1 MQSSRFYNWL
11 NNKFIISNLGDAI
24 NGVINQNFD
33 VISKDIIPLVE
44 KALQRLLKRISS
56 KILENFT
63 YDQVFP
69 QWKFNEIWGKWFWK
83 LIIWILSKSM
93 KKCIKFNII
102 TSLKFIKCIKT

>member
-1 MQSSRFYNWL
+1 METRHWVGFPNIIGVIKMILQ
-11 NNKFIISNLGDAI
+11 FIISNIGEAI
-24 NGVINQNFD
+24 NNVINQNFD

-69 QWKFNEIWGKWFWK
+69 Q
-83 LIIWILSKSM
+83 
-93 KKCIKFNII
+93 
-102 TSLKFIKCIKT
+102 